1 MPDEAILLDVMGL
14 RCPIPVQ
21 RVRTALRSTQ
31 SGQTILVIGDD
42 PESLHDIPNMLEY
55 YIIVV
60 IQWILGSTEE
70 DDEYSG
76 LARDPETLSEPTPE
90 AISELDR
97 LIQKRSDQR

>member
-42 PESLHDIPNMLEY
+42 PESLHDIPKLLERLE
-55 YIIVV
+55 
-60 IQWILGSTEE
+60 LGPPTITKTE
-70 DDEYSG
+70 SG
-76 LARDPETLSEPTPE
+76 WSYL
-90 AISELDR
+90 ISN
-97 LIQKRSDQR
+97 